1 MAAVDGDDFQFKI
14 PKDLPTDTMQQFQDI
29 IESVDKDSL
38 EESASYDFQD
48 LIKKINKPSS
58 SKRRGV
64 GGSRVMAE
72 QEAVVYHSAE
82 YVIDS
87 EDEDDAYFKVE
98 QELRTR
104 KAIDFSEAERRHREM
119 VENNERMK
127 AQKLKEAAQA
137 KRAALKGTS
146 ISLADHEDSE
156 EDSGDDAGRSSA
168 FLSPPPRR
176 KASVNLDSDDDDSDR
191 SDDES
196 TSRRPPPKSKSDVES
211 EDDQPNQA
219 AATPRRVTNNAAA
232 SSCRLVDLEDSDD
245 DGDSEDEN
253 EQQATQPLPKP
264 SRAPTQTNKRRIILE
279 DSEDEDDGQHTQG
292 SPAKKKHAFEE

>member
-29 IESVDKDSL
+29 IESVDQDSS
-38 EESASYDFQD
+38 EESASYDFHN

-58 SKRRGV
+58 SRRRGI
-64 GGSRVMAE
+64 GGSRVRAE

-82 YVIDS
+82 YVVDS
-87 EDEDDAYFKVE
+87 GDEDDAYFEGE

-104 KAIDFSEAERRHREM
+104 KAIDFSDAEKRHREM
-119 VENNERMK
+119 IENNERMK

-146 ISLADHEDSE
+146 ISLTYHEDNKENS
-156 EDSGDDAGRSSA
+156 DDDAGRPSASS
-168 FLSPPPRR
+168 PPRR
-176 KASVNLDSDDDDSDR
+176 KASVNLDSDDDSDH

-196 TSRRPPPKSKSDVES
+196 TSRRPLPKSTSDVES
-211 EDDQPNQA
+211 EDDQPSQA
-219 AATPRRVTNNAAA
+219 AVTSRRATNNAAA
-232 SSCRLVDLEDSDD
+232 SSRRLVDLEDSGD
-245 DGDSEDEN
+245 DGNSENEDEQ
-253 EQQATQPLPKP
+253 EATQPLPVS
-264 SRAPTQTNKRRIILE
+264 SRMPTQTNKRRIILE
-279 DSEDEDDGQHTQG
+279 DSEDEDDDRHTQD